1 MTSKGRAILCA
12 AMLAPTILLAA
23 CSNSGE
29 AGEGATTGGTTQG
42 TGGGQQS
49 VQRDATGDVKI
60 DSCAVES
67 GVAQVKATV
76 KNSAEA
82 AENYVIAVE
91 VQKGDE
97 RVDGVALLASSVP
110 AGESQEVQMGG
121 TKTDLEGDITC
132 KVTSVQTMG
141 G

>member
-23 CSNSGE
+23 CSNSGD
-29 AGEGATTGGTTQG
+29 AGDGATTNGGTTQG

-67 GVAQVKATV
+67 GVAQVKATI

-91 VQKGDE
+91 VHKGDE
-97 RVDGVALLASSVP
+97 RVDGVALTASVP

-121 TKTDLEGDITC
+121 TKSDLEGDVTC